1 MSDEIKLWRI
11 GTPGFG
17 SNPFAK
23 DWAIGEGQTLEDAV
37 LFAIEDAG
45 LEADVADYTSNSAP
59 LVFGGYVVE
68 TYDHSGGFD
77 IGAMGDERALV
88 WCDDGYLVYSKAV
101 PRGPKFKP
109 GQWIRH
115 VATGV
120 VFRVETFEWWNDEKG
135 YIYRGVTS
143 PHDGNGTRWEQGDEG
158 DVELTDDPTPPH
170 KKPPVE
176 VCRVEEDGSSA
187 ILLQYEGG
195 GYTLAYEPIM
205 FSRGARNDIG
215 ELIEEERRRLRERIE
230 LLGKLKVKAGAAG
243 REQAMAAML
252 FGHDTDEPHDT
263 RTANGST
270 SDMGAND
277 GSALSID
284 IKTERLPD
292 ECPKGSTLF
301 VRNGQGFYQWDAFP
315 ENCDGTWHSE
325 GLNRYVPGE
334 EMYGPWF
341 LLTLPGEDYPKHCRC
356 PIEKAKQLLG
366 VRKLELEPKI
376 EGKGQI
382 TLGENTWRTLIK
394 LDEQGHIELLDGEL
408 RYWRIDDG
416 ERHWVKAATRTDA
429 VLVYVRACEPD
440 WVHDRSCDP
449 PEVVELDPSD
459 PIEVGEDDGPEMKVR
474 KGPIG
479 EVFADDPTGLLCST
493 VW

>member
-1 MSDEIKLWRI
+1 MSNDEIKLWRVSTTNLEDSPI
-11 GTPGFG
+11 V
-17 SNPFAK
+17 S
-23 DWAIGEGQTLEDAV
+23 DWAVGEGRTLEDAV
-37 LFAIEDAG
+37 RFVIEDAG
-45 LEADVADYTSNSAP
+45 LEDEVMEHTGDGDAP
-59 LVFGGYVVE
+59 LIFGGYVIE
-68 TYDHSGGFD
+68 TWDHSGELD
-77 IGAMGDERALV
+77 IKAMGDERVLV
-88 WCDDGYLVYSKAV
+88 WSNDGSDLYTCLV
-101 PRGPKFKP
+101 PREPKFKL
-109 GQWIRH
+109 GQWVRH
-115 VATGV
+115 IETGA
-120 VFRVETFEWWNDEKG
+120 VFKVETFGWGPDTG

-143 PHDGNGTRWEQGDEG
+143 PHEGKGTWWEYAHEDK
-158 DVELTDDPTPPH
+158 VELTDDPTPPQ

-187 ILLQYEGG
+187 ILLEYEGG
-195 GYTLAYEPIM
+195 GYTLDYEPIM
-205 FSRGARNDIG
+205 FSRGARDDIG

-230 LLGKLKVKAGAAG
+230 LLGKLAIRAGAEAPG
-243 REQAMAAML
+243 DVLLSLSIAYSREARRCSKGEDRVSEADAIMADLKRAL
-252 FGHDTDEPHDT
+252 LADDP
-263 RTANGST
+263 RW
-270 SDMGAND
+270 
-277 GSALSID
+277 SALNHLASIVD
-284 IKTERLPD
+284 AER
-292 ECPKGSTLF
+292 
-301 VRNGQGFYQWDAFP
+301 
-315 ENCDGTWHSE
+315 
-325 GLNRYVPGE
+325 
-334 EMYGPWF
+334 
-341 LLTLPGEDYPKHCRC
+341 
-356 PIEKAKQLLG
+356 AKQLLG

-394 LDEQGHIELLDGEL
+394 LDEQGRIELLDGEL

-459 PIEVGEDDGPEMKVR
+459 PIEAGEDDGPEMKVR